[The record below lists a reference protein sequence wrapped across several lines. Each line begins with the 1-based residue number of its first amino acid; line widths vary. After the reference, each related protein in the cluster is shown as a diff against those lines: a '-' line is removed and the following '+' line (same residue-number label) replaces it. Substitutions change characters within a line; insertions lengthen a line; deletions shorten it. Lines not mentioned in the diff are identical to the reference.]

1 MLVARYSMSG
11 RVGWETAEGLVNHP
25 VIRAV
30 FLIVVFLVGLVIAR
44 LCCRWLELKIFG
56 DASSSA

>member
-1 MLVARYSMSG
+1 MSG
-11 RVGWETAEGLVNHP
+11 RVGWETAEGLVNHT

-30 FLIVVFLVGLVIAR
+30 FLIVVFLVVLVIAR
-44 LCCRWLELKIFG
+44 LCCRWLELKILG